1 MLKRME
7 SYIKKVIT
15 YCQEKHPGVVYA
27 WDVVNECASDN
38 KGLRTDSLWYKVIGE
53 EYIEKAFEYARK
65 YADKDVKLFIND
77 YGMTSPERRKTYTA
91 LVKKIWD
98 QGNID
103 GIGMQ
108 SHHDRENFDV
118 AQIETSIYAF
128 SAIADG
134 IEIQLTELDMHYNDN
149 SEAAMK
155 EQAENYKKLFDLL
168 VNVDTKGHANITNV
182 TFWGLDD
189 EHTWLTG
196 FKKETSYP
204 LLYDKDGNAK
214 PSYFAI
220 IEAAEAAKAA
230 Q

>member
-1 MLKRME
+1 
-7 SYIKKVIT
+7 
-15 YCQEKHPGVVYA
+15 
-27 WDVVNECASDN
+27 
-38 KGLRTDSLWYKVIGE
+38 
-53 EYIEKAFEYARK
+53 
-65 YADKDVKLFIND
+65 
-77 YGMTSPERRKTYTA
+77 
-91 LVKKIWD
+91 
-98 QGNID
+98 
-103 GIGMQ
+103 
-108 SHHDRENFDV
+108 
-118 AQIETSIYAF
+118 
-128 SAIADG
+128 
-134 IEIQLTELDMHYNDN
+134 MHYNDN

>member
-1 MLKRME
+1 
-7 SYIKKVIT
+7 
-15 YCQEKHPGVVYA
+15 
-27 WDVVNECASDN
+27 
-38 KGLRTDSLWYKVIGE
+38 
-53 EYIEKAFEYARK
+53 
-65 YADKDVKLFIND
+65 
-77 YGMTSPERRKTYTA
+77 
-91 LVKKIWD
+91 
-98 QGNID
+98 
-103 GIGMQ
+103 MQ

>member
-1 MLKRME
+1 M
-7 SYIKKVIT
+7 SFSV
-15 YCQEKHPGVVYA
+15 
-27 WDVVNECASDN
+27 
-38 KGLRTDSLWYKVIGE
+38 
-53 EYIEKAFEYARK
+53 
-65 YADKDVKLFIND
+65 
-77 YGMTSPERRKTYTA
+77 
-91 LVKKIWD
+91 
-98 QGNID
+98 
-103 GIGMQ
+103 
-108 SHHDRENFDV
+108 
-118 AQIETSIYAF
+118 QIETSIYAF